1 MRGRIGWVAAL
12 ALAALLLAGCA
23 TGGKRT
29 EALERQQYAYS
40 AAIRWGD
47 FEGAW
52 NLVDPQVREARPM
65 SDLEF
70 QRYGQIRVSGYREL
84 AAQAD
89 ADTAVREIQI
99 GVINQHTM
107 AERTVRY
114 TEAWRYDAE
123 AGRWWLSSGL
133 PDFWAGE

>member
-1 MRGRIGWVAAL
+1 MRKRIGWMAL
-12 ALAALLLAGCA
+12 ALAALLLGACA
-23 TGGKRT
+23 TGGKKA
-29 EALERQQYAYS
+29 EALERLQYDYS

-52 NLVDPQVREARPM
+52 NLVDPEVRQARPM

-70 QRYGQIRVSGYREL
+70 QRFQQIRVSGYREL
-84 AAQAD
+84 ASRVD
-89 ADTAVREIQI
+89 ADSAVREIQI

-107 AERTVRY
+107 AERSVRY

-133 PDFWAGE
+133 PDFWAGQ

>member
-1 MRGRIGWVAAL
+1 MRGRIGWAAL

-52 NLVDPQVREARPM
+52 NLVDPEVREARPM

-70 QRYGQIRVSGYREL
+70 QRYEQIRVSGYREL
-84 AAQAD
+84 ASQAD